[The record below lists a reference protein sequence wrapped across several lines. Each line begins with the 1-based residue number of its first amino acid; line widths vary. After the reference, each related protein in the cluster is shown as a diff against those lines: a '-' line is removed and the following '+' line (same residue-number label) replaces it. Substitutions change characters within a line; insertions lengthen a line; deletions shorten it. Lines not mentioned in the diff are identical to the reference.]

1 MPTALI
7 VEDEPPA
14 NFLLAQL
21 LQLRQYQADSV
32 YNGEDAID
40 ALGRK
45 RPDVVFLDLMLPDTN
60 GYEVCRAI
68 KNNPETCLV
77 PVVIVTARLA
87 DENRQRCYQAGA
99 QVFVPKPYDPNQ
111 IFEALR
117 AAEKWWH
124 DLGSQGGEGIIPLGK
139 DVQYY
144 RDLSRLRSLLLA
156 RSPLPEPE
164 VDRVVKA
171 IHDIA
176 EDAALWASKRDL
188 DEIGACRYTLNDDH
202 LAIEIRDHAGWFDGG
217 DLSEA
222 AAGFDP
228 SLDHVFDGIERGDSG
243 HEIRLIKHFPA
254 VDSPTPAPAEP

>member
-21 LQLRQYQADSV
+21 LQLRQYQSDSV
-32 YNGEDAID
+32 YNGTD
-40 ALGRK
+40 ALRRLAER

-68 KNNPETCLV
+68 KSNPATCLV

-99 QVFVPKPYDPNQ
+99 QVFVPKPYDPAQ

-117 AAEKWWH
+117 AAEQWWR
-124 DLGSQGGEGIIPLGK
+124 DLGRQGGEGTLRLGK
-139 DVQYY
+139 DGQVY
-144 RDLSRLRSLLLA
+144 RELSRLRSLLLA
-156 RSPLPEPE
+156 RTPLPEPRVAE
-164 VDRVVKA
+164 VVKA
-171 IHDIA
+171 VHDIA
-176 EDAALWASKRDL
+176 EDAVLWGTRRGVPAVATL
-188 DEIGACRYTLNDDH
+188 RYTLGPDRLVVELTD
-202 LAIEIRDHAGWFDGG
+202 EAGWFDGG

-228 SLDHVFDGIERGDSG
+228 SLDRVFDAIQRADSG
-243 HEIRLIKHFPA
+243 RELRLIKDLPA
-254 VDSPTPAPAEP
+254 AAPPRPDAGA